1 MAVGYGNSP
10 QRTSRRKAQS
20 LRPIYCAFINFPHDR
35 DISLEIPGIQ
45 TDNYLMV
52 FKKLGSPIQKYP
64 NTKIYYS
71 ELLWLPLIQSEEW
84 LIIPLAGE
92 WEDRKTSKTI
102 RSMSNE
108 NLGHKPRKTCY
119 LAS

>member
-20 LRPIYCAFINFPHDR
+20 LRPIYRAFINFPHDR

-71 ELLWLPLIQSEEW
+71 ELLWLPLIQNEER

-102 RSMSNE
+102 RNE
-108 NLGHKPRKTCY
+108 NLGQKPRKPCY
-119 LAS
+119 LTS